1 MTLYYVAHRL
11 FAAHDRA
18 LGAYVAHR
26 LACRAGADAVF
37 LPFCDTGEEDLV
49 ADCKGRR
56 LFEMDED
63 RLRRIDGML
72 ALLHG
77 PSLDDGL
84 CMEVGYAVARGIPV
98 VVLTT
103 DFQTYGPGHC
113 GPAFAFPDPLL
124 EMLTTRIA
132 RSDRLGPSQ
141 SSGAADRFE
150 AFLDQNLQALVS
162 ATDHAIDA
170 LLGAQPCSAPFPRDG
185 AARERLVYLEP
196 SPYLAGGLW
205 HDAADYLRAQ
215 GWNVYLARRFRAGG
229 IVSDCARA
237 DWDVFTQANL
247 TLVDVCGPETPPG
260 AALMIGACLATG
272 RSVLAADAGGWW
284 TFAEGREPNWRNLM
298 IQYGVSGRFASIPEL
313 AALAGSP

>member
-26 LACRAGADAVF
+26 LASRAGTDAVF

-56 LFEMDED
+56 LFELDED

-103 DFQTYGPGHC
+103 DFQTYGPDSG
-113 GPAFAFPDPLL
+113 GP
-124 EMLTTRIA
+124 
-132 RSDRLGPSQ
+132 
-141 SSGAADRFE
+141 
-150 AFLDQNLQALVS
+150 
-162 ATDHAIDA
+162 
-170 LLGAQPCSAPFPRDG
+170 
-185 AARERLVYLEP
+185 
-196 SPYLAGGLW
+196 
-205 HDAADYLRAQ
+205 
-215 GWNVYLARRFRAGG
+215 
-229 IVSDCARA
+229 
-237 DWDVFTQANL
+237 
-247 TLVDVCGPETPPG
+247 
-260 AALMIGACLATG
+260 
-272 RSVLAADAGGWW
+272 
-284 TFAEGREPNWRNLM
+284 
-298 IQYGVSGRFASIPEL
+298 
-313 AALAGSP
+313 